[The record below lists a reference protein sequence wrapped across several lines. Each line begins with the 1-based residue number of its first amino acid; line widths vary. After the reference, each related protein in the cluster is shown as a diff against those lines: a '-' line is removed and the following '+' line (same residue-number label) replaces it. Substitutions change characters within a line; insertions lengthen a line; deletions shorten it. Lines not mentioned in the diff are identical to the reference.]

1 MEINKRKSIMESR
14 KVFVPWAKDDDFIE
28 ITEWANGE
36 GIDVHFENGNSIRTI
51 SLFYEELDAINY
63 LSMALSY
70 NQETNKD

>member
-1 MEINKRKSIMESR
+1 MEINKRKSITESR
-14 KVFVPWAKDDDFIE
+14 KVFVPWCSKDDFIE

-63 LSMALSY
+63 LSMALRY

>member
-1 MEINKRKSIMESR
+1 METNTRKSVMESR
-14 KVFVPWAKDDDFIE
+14 KVFVPWCSKDDFIE

-63 LSMALSY
+63 LSMALRY
-70 NQETNKD
+70 NQSNKG